1 MTENAHAVAR
11 MSGAIP
17 AALAALISVGIMAGG
32 PAAAQSSEAFK
43 SALMAELGMRAD
55 GNHQPVKADASSAK
69 SLAGETLILRDLYSK
84 LDFQAIWFTDKG
96 ATAKAKIFID
106 RLGRANEH
114 GLNPEHYLHARLA
127 KGVSS
132 FDPAK
137 RAELEIM
144 MSRAFARYAADIN
157 AGRIGPNRAIPNLYV
172 QPVRP
177 DPERLLVAAAKS
189 AEFEKYI
196 DGLPPQTPQYA
207 RLVKALAVYRAI
219 EARGGWKSVPSGPTL
234 KPGMTDP
241 RIAKIRERLM
251 ASGDLKEI
259 GATPN
264 KDDAVLVAA
273 VKRFQFRHGLNQDG
287 NIGKGTVAAMNIPIA
302 VKIRQQVLNLERRR
316 WMPPDLGDQYIFVN
330 IADQHLKW
338 VTRARSPKPKT
349 IHVARVAVGKR
360 YHQTPVF
367 SGVMSFVRINPHWNV
382 PQSIARKEMLPK
394 LKRDPGYLTRNH
406 YLLLRRPIDN
416 DSAVDPHSV
425 DWASL
430 SRSNFPY
437 FIRQKPGPWNALGT
451 IIFMF
456 PNPHN
461 IFIHD
466 TASRTLFAR
475 ENRYFSHGC
484 IRLQFPKKFGELVM
498 APNQGWDLK
507 KINETVKTQKE
518 LQVGLKRRL
527 PVHVTYLTAWS
538 NKDGTHH
545 FRVDIYKRDVTLNK
559 VLTSAIQA
567 AKRSITQAA
576 GPGKSG

>member
-1 MTENAHAVAR
+1 MFDGSRAAALKAGAV
-11 MSGAIP
+11 S
-17 AALAALISVGIMAGG
+17 AALAVMVLASGI
-32 PAAAQSSEAFK
+32 AAAQSGDAVKAAIMS
-43 SALMAELGMRAD
+43 ELGMRAD
-55 GNHQPVKADASSAK
+55 GTHAPIKADAKGSK
-69 SLAGETLILRDLYSK
+69 SEAGETLILRDLYTK
-84 LDFQAIWFTDKG
+84 LDFKPIWVSG
-96 ATAKAKIFID
+96 SGPSAKAKVFLD

-127 KGVSS
+127 KAAADLGS
-132 FDPAK
+132 AK
-137 RAELEIM
+137 RGEFEVA

-177 DPERLLVAAAKS
+177 DPERLLLAAAKTS
-189 AEFEKYI
+189 DFEKYI

-207 RLVKALAVYRAI
+207 RLVKALADYRAI
-219 EARGGWKSVPSGPTL
+219 EAKGGWKSVPGGPTL
-234 KPGMTDP
+234 KPGMTSP
-241 RIAKIRERLM
+241 RLAKIRKRLM
-251 ASGDLKEI
+251 VSGDLKDM
-259 GATPN
+259 GTKPN
-264 KDDAVLVAA
+264 FYDKALIPA
-273 VKRFQFRHGLNQDG
+273 VKRFQFRHGLNEDG
-287 NIGKGTVAAMNIPIA
+287 NIGKGTIAAMNIPIA

-338 VTRARSPKPKT
+338 VTRAHSPKPKT

-406 YLLLRRPIDN
+406 YLLLTRPIDN
-416 DSAVDPHSV
+416 DSAVSPQSV
-425 DWASL
+425 DWASM

-437 FIRQKPGPWNALGT
+437 FIRQMPGPWNALGT

-466 TASRTLFAR
+466 TAARGVFAR
-475 ENRYFSHGC
+475 ERRYFSHGC
-484 IRLQFPKKFGELVM
+484 IRLQFPKKFGELVLE
-498 APNQGWDLK
+498 PNDWDLK
-507 KINETVKTQKE
+507 KINEAIKTRE
-518 LQVGLKRRL
+518 EMQVGLKRRL
-527 PVHVTYLTAWS
+527 PVHITYLTAWS

-545 FRVDIYKRDVTLNK
+545 FRPDIYKRDATLNK
-559 VLTSAIQA
+559 VLTSAIKD
-567 AKRSITQAA
+567 AKRSITDAV

>member
-1 MTENAHAVAR
+1 
-11 MSGAIP
+11 MSNGIRAAALKAGVIS
-17 AALAALISVGIMAGG
+17 AALAALILASG

-43 SALMAELGMRAD
+43 SAIMSELGMRAD
-55 GNHQPVKADASSAK
+55 GNHDPVKAGAK
-69 SLAGETLILRDLYSK
+69 GSKSQAGETLILRDLYSK
-84 LDFQAIWFTDKG
+84 LGFQPIWVSERG
-96 ATAKAKIFID
+96 PTAKAKVFLD
-106 RLGRANEH
+106 RLARAGEH
-114 GLNPEHYLHARLA
+114 GLNPAHYLHTRLA
-127 KGVSS
+127 QAAGN

-137 RAELEIM
+137 RGTLEVI
-144 MSRAFARYAADIN
+144 MSRAFARYATDIN

-172 QPVRP
+172 PPVRP
-177 DPERLLVAAAKS
+177 DPERLLLAAAKAS
-189 AEFEKYI
+189 DFEKFI

-207 RLVKALAVYRAI
+207 RLIKALADYRAI
-219 EARGGWKSVPSGPTL
+219 EARGGWKPVPGGPTL
-234 KPGMTDP
+234 KPGMTNP
-241 RIAKIRERLM
+241 RLAKIRERLM
-251 ASGDLKEI
+251 ASGDLKEM
-259 GATPN
+259 GATP
-264 KDDAVLVAA
+264 DTYDAVLVTA
-273 VKRFQFRHGLNQDG
+273 VKRFQFRHGLNEDG

-302 VKIRQQVLNLERRR
+302 AKIRQQVINLERRR
-316 WMPPDLGDQYIFVN
+316 WMPTDLGDQYIFVN

-338 VTRARSPKPKT
+338 VTRAHSPKPKT

-406 YLLLRRPIDN
+406 YLLLQRPLDN

-425 DWASL
+425 DWTSL

-437 FIRQKPGPWNALGT
+437 FIRQKPGPWNALGR

-475 ENRYFSHGC
+475 ERRYFSHGC
-484 IRLQFPKKFGELVM
+484 IRLQFPRKFGTLVM

-507 KINETVKTQKE
+507 KINETVKTQEE

-545 FRVDIYKRDVTLNK
+545 FRPDIYKRDTTLDK
-559 VLTSAIQA
+559 VLSSADQA
-567 AKRSITQAA
+567 AKRSIIEAV

>member
-1 MTENAHAVAR
+1 
-11 MSGAIP
+11 MSIGIRAAALRAGIVP
-17 AALAALISVGIMAGG
+17 AALVAMLLAGG
-32 PAAAQSSEAFK
+32 YAAAQSSNGTKAAIM
-43 SALMAELGMRAD
+43 SELGMRAD
-55 GNHQPVKADASSAK
+55 GNHDPIKANAK
-69 SLAGETLILRDLYSK
+69 GSKSEAGETLILRDLYAK
-84 LDFQAIWFTDKG
+84 LDFQPIWTTESG
-96 ATAKAKIFID
+96 PTAKAKVFLD
-106 RLGRANEH
+106 RLGKAGAH
-114 GLNPEHYLHARLA
+114 GLDPAHYLHARLA
-127 KGVSS
+127 KAAADLGS
-132 FDPAK
+132 AK
-137 RAELEIM
+137 RGEFEVA

-177 DPERLLVAAAKS
+177 DPERLLLAAAKTS
-189 AEFEKYI
+189 DFEKFI

-219 EARGGWKSVPSGPTL
+219 EAKGGWKPVPGGPTL
-234 KPGMTDP
+234 KPDMTSP
-241 RIAKIRERLM
+241 RLAKIRERLM
-251 ASGDLKEI
+251 VSGDLKEM
-259 GATPN
+259 GAKPN
-264 KDDAVLVAA
+264 FYDKALIAA
-273 VKRFQFRHGLNQDG
+273 VKRFQFRHGLNEDG
-287 NIGKGTVAAMNIPIA
+287 SIGKGTVAAMNIPIA

-316 WMPPDLGDQYIFVN
+316 WMPTDLGDQYIFVN

-338 VTRARSPKPKT
+338 VTRAHSPKPKT

-406 YLLLRRPIDN
+406 YLLLTRPIDN
-416 DSAVDPHSV
+416 DSAVSPQSV
-425 DWASL
+425 DWASM

-437 FIRQKPGPWNALGT
+437 FIRQMPGPWNALGT

-466 TASRTLFAR
+466 TAARSVFAR
-475 ENRYFSHGC
+475 ERRYFSHGC
-484 IRLQFPKKFGELVM
+484 IRLQFPKKFGELVLE
-498 APNQGWDLK
+498 PNDWDLK
-507 KINETVKTQKE
+507 KINEAIKTRE
-518 LQVGLKRRL
+518 EMQVGLKRRL
-527 PVHVTYLTAWS
+527 PVHITYLTAWS

-545 FRVDIYKRDVTLNK
+545 FRPDIYKRDATLNK
-559 VLTSAIQA
+559 VLTSAIKD
-567 AKRSITQAA
+567 AKRSITDAV